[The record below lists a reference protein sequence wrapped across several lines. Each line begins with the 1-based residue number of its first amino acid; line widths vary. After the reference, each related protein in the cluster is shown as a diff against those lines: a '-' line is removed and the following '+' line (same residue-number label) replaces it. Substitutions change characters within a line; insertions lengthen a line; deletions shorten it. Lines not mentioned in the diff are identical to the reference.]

1 MSPSAS
7 HEPSRAELLAA
18 AAGLL
23 RGRRLLLPLVPGVTL
38 GASAVELLSAWV
50 LSGGRPDEPTLDDLT
65 ACTSDVVARALAARL
80 RGDAIPAPPPAPDE
94 ALDWE
99 DLGTWAAGACGL
111 AVPGLAD
118 EIAAALAGRVID
130 LHRALVLA
138 LLAAETRRAARILR
152 WLALFPDT
160 PGLAASARPAAAELA
175 RHRAGDPE
183 IDYHLAVIGAVRRR

>member
-38 GASAVELLSAWV
+38 GASAAELLSAWV
-50 LSGGRPDEPTLDDLT
+50 LTGGCPDAKTLDVLT
-65 ACTSDVVARALAARL
+65 RCASGSVAHALAARL
-80 RGDAIPAPPPAPDE
+80 RGEAIPAPPLPDP

-99 DLGTWAAGACGL
+99 DLGTWAAEACGL
-111 AVPGLAD
+111 AIPGLAD
-118 EIAAALAGRVID
+118 ELAATLAGRLVD

-138 LLAAETRRAARILR
+138 LLAAETRHAARILR
-152 WLALFPDT
+152 WLALFPDS
-160 PGLAASARPAAAELA
+160 PELAASARPAAAELA